1 MKILVGSTGF
11 VGGNIL
17 AVENFDGAYHRADIQ
32 TAYGSKP
39 DLLVYAG
46 VPAVK
51 FIANKNPQAD
61 MDYIYEAQKNI
72 SKIAPKQIVLIST
85 IDVLKNPVFVDEDAV
100 VNTEGL
106 TAYGLNRYKL
116 ELWVRE
122 HYPEALIVRLPGLF
136 GMNLKKNFI
145 YDILH
150 PIPSMLAA
158 DKFIRFAKQEPLLKK
173 HYLLQENGFYKLRQ
187 SVNNVAMKELYHS
200 FQRLKF
206 FATQFTDSR
215 NEYQFYPLQRLWQDI
230 NAALQSGVKLLHLA
244 TEPLSAAEIY
254 SYVEGKE
261 FTNHCIN
268 TPMAYDYYTKY
279 AELLGGSGHY
289 IMKRKDVLYEIKK
302 YIDEEREK

>member
-100 VNTEGL
+100 VNTE
-106 TAYGLNRYKL
+106 
-116 ELWVRE
+116 
-122 HYPEALIVRLPGLF
+122 
-136 GMNLKKNFI
+136 
-145 YDILH
+145 
-150 PIPSMLAA
+150 
-158 DKFIRFAKQEPLLKK
+158 
-173 HYLLQENGFYKLRQ
+173 
-187 SVNNVAMKELYHS
+187 
-200 FQRLKF
+200 
-206 FATQFTDSR
+206 
-215 NEYQFYPLQRLWQDI
+215 
-230 NAALQSGVKLLHLA
+230 
-244 TEPLSAAEIY
+244 
-254 SYVEGKE
+254 
-261 FTNHCIN
+261 
-268 TPMAYDYYTKY
+268 
-279 AELLGGSGHY
+279 
-289 IMKRKDVLYEIKK
+289 
-302 YIDEEREK
+302 